1 MGPETSSSDR
11 LVLASGSPRRR
22 ELMKAL
28 DLPVEWVVPD
38 GDEGSPRAG
47 ESPREFV
54 MRLSLEKARQGGGRS
69 SDAVTVGADTAVV
82 AGNEVLGKPANP
94 DEAAQILWLLRGGVH
109 AVVTGVTALDGRSGR
124 WLSASKST
132 EVRMRHYS
140 DQAIAAYVASGEPM
154 DKAGAYAVQDERF
167 RPAQEVHGCYLN
179 VVGLP
184 LCELVDLLAG
194 LGMHRQLRRDWELPE
209 ECRNCPLERV
219 KEVPQE

>member
-1 MGPETSSSDR
+1 M
-11 LVLASGSPRRR
+11 LL
-22 ELMKAL
+22 
-28 DLPVEWVVPD
+28 
-38 GDEGSPRAG
+38 
-47 ESPREFV
+47 
-54 MRLSLEKARQGGGRS
+54 
-69 SDAVTVGADTAVV
+69 
-82 AGNEVLGKPANP
+82 
-94 DEAAQILWLLRGGVH
+94 LLRGGVH

>member
-38 GDEGSPRAG
+38 GDEGSPRSG

-54 MRLSLEKARQGGGRS
+54 VRLSLEKARRGGGRS

-82 AGNEVLGKPANP
+82 VGNEVLGKPADP
-94 DEAAQILWLLRGGVH
+94 DEATRMLRRLRGGVH

-132 EVRMRHYS
+132 EVRIRHYS

-154 DKAGAYAVQDERF
+154 DKAGAYAIQDESF

-184 LCELVDLLAG
+184 LCELVKLLAG
-194 LGMHRQLRRDWELPE
+194 LGIHPQLRREWKLPE
-209 ECRNCPLERV
+209 ECRDCPLERV
-219 KEVPQE
+219 MEVPQE